1 MPFSADDLPP
11 EVQSL
16 AIDSPSD
23 DNHDDDDGNGVIVP
37 MTRMFRGTNLD
48 VVNMTLFPNGTAI
61 FSDIWDAQT
70 ANVYELGAIQNT
82 NAFLWEVFLGRV
94 VPSLSWQSITFHRLR
109 NDTCVLCFLRRML
122 RGCAQDS
129 NSSWRALRCRL
140 RF

>member
-1 MPFSADDLPP
+1 M
-11 EVQSL
+11 
-16 AIDSPSD
+16 
-23 DNHDDDDGNGVIVP
+23 IVP

-70 ANVYELGAIQNT
+70 ANVYELGAIQISY
-82 NAFLWEVFLGRV
+82 AFLWEVFVRPGGSEPVLAKHH
-94 VPSLSWQSITFHRLR
+94 LSPLEKRHLDLF
-109 NDTCVLCFLRRML
+109 DCLRRML

-129 NSSWRALRCRL
+129 SSSRRALRCRL